1 MRLPPRLEARP
12 PSKSGVRMAAGLP
25 LFYLVNS
32 MITKPHRLAVGML
45 SAWFLGLALCGCA
58 TRGAE
63 PHAAPVLGHPT
74 LATRENTF
82 WWACRFKL
90 VWPPGQDADPDLTA
104 DLLLAHAVVQ
114 PVLRAYESRITCWR
128 FHRRANR
135 DTAGHQF
142 SFLFYADPETARE
155 IFQKI
160 GESKPLSEALAANMV
175 EKVMVDD
182 PAKPTRPGVGDTSD
196 PHWSPMLQ
204 RTWPSFIMGVSCLW
218 LGLIDESMAEVPGG
232 SDEIHDLLERYRK
245 ADARITAIWYQ
256 EGQHALL
263 HHLNAIFGYGP
274 MLIKKAISF

>member
-1 MRLPPRLEARP
+1 MIKQPR
-12 PSKSGVRMAAGLP
+12 
-25 LFYLVNS
+25 
-32 MITKPHRLAVGML
+32 RLAVSIL

-58 TRGAE
+58 TLG
-63 PHAAPVLGHPT
+63 AAPHEAPFFGHPPLIT
-74 LATRENTF
+74 TDNTF
-82 WWACRFKL
+82 WWAYRFKL
-90 VWPPGQDADPDLTA
+90 VWPPGQDAELDLTA

-114 PVLRAYESRITCWR
+114 PVLRAYEDRITYWR
-128 FHRRANR
+128 FHRRASR
-135 DTAGHQF
+135 DAAGHQF

-160 GESKPLSEALAANMV
+160 GESKPLSEALAANIV
-175 EKVMVDD
+175 ETVIVDD

-204 RTWPSFIMGVSCLW
+204 RTWPSFIMGVSGLW
-218 LGLIDESMAEVPGG
+218 LGLIDESMAEIPGG
-232 SDEIHDLLERYRK
+232 SADIHALLERYRK

-256 EGQHALL
+256 EGQHAFL